1 MKGYAMK
8 AKTITKAKAKTASS
22 TTKAAPAP
30 KTNYKPVP
38 KKVISKSVAWSPA
51 VVTAPAVIRR
61 NEPKRINMAL
71 QGGGA
76 HGAFGWGVMDK
87 FLEDGRVEIEG
98 LSGTSAGSM
107 NAVVYAYGKLKGNDG
122 ARQALHDFW
131 KAISDAGQKFA
142 MKKMPWDIGTAHKEN
157 PIQDMMKSMM
167 SILSPYQMNPMNY
180 NPLRDVLEQQVD
192 FEELERSQLTK
203 LFICATNVR
212 TGKVKIFHTPEVTA
226 SVVLASACLPQV
238 FQAVEINGEHYWD
251 GGYMGNPVLYPLFY
265 YTESRDV
272 VILHINP
279 IERPGPPTTSAD
291 IANRLN
297 EITFNSS
304 LIKELRSVYFVQ
316 KLLDDGW
323 IKDEHRDKL
332 KYVLIHSVR
341 ADNAMSDLS
350 SASKMS
356 SEWGFLTMLR
366 DRGRALATEWLE
378 HNFEHLGVRST
389 VDLKK
394 EFL

>member
-1 MKGYAMK
+1 MAKSRTAAAAASAVASK
-8 AKTITKAKAKTASS
+8 TRSRKTISAGTA
-22 TTKAAPAP
+22 TAAAPAAA
-30 KTNYKPVP
+30 
-38 KKVISKSVAWSPA
+38 S
-51 VVTAPAVIRR
+51 TAGTR
-61 NEPKRINMAL
+61 KRINLAL

-98 LSGTSAGSM
+98 ISGTSAGSM
-107 NAVVYAYGKLKGNDG
+107 NAVVYAYGKLRGDDS
-122 ARQALHDFW
+122 ARQALHNFW
-131 KAISDAGQKFA
+131 KAVSDAGQRFA
-142 MKKMPWDIGTAHKEN
+142 IPRMPWDLGGHKDN
-157 PIQDMMKSMM
+157 PLQDLMKSMM
-167 SILSPYQMNPMNY
+167 SVISPYQLNPLNY
-180 NPLRDVLEQQVD
+180 NPLREVLEKHVD
-192 FEELERSQLTK
+192 FEELERSQGTTK

-226 SVVLASACLPQV
+226 DAVLASACLPQV
-238 FQAVEINGEHYWD
+238 FQAVEIDNEHYWD

-265 YTESRDV
+265 YTQSRDV

-279 IERPGPPTTSAD
+279 IERSGPPKSAAD

-304 LIKELRSVYFVQ
+304 LIKEMRAVYFVQ

-323 IKDEHRDKL
+323 IKDEFRDKL

-341 ADNAMSDLS
+341 ADNALSDLS
-350 SASKMS
+350 ASSKMS
-356 SEWGFLTMLR
+356 SDWKFLTMLR
-366 DRGRALATEWLE
+366 DRGRALAGEWLE
-378 HNFEHLGVRST
+378 HNYAHLGVRST

>member
-1 MKGYAMK
+1 MAV
-8 AKTITKAKAKTASS
+8 KTKILATPGASG
-22 TTKAAPAP
+22 P
-30 KTNYKPVP
+30 K
-38 KKVISKSVAWSPA
+38 
-51 VVTAPAVIRR
+51 
-61 NEPKRINMAL
+61 KRINLAL
-71 QGGGA
+71 QGGGS

-87 FLEDGRVEIEG
+87 FLEDGRIEIEG
-98 LSGTSAGSM
+98 ISGTSAGSM

-122 ARQALHDFW
+122 AREALHNFW
-131 KAISDAGQKFA
+131 KAISDAGQRFA
-142 MKKMPWDIGTAHKEN
+142 MPKMPWDKGTVVHKEN
-157 PIQDMMKSMM
+157 PMQDLMKSMM
-167 SILSPYQMNPMNY
+167 SVLSPYQINPMNY
-180 NPLRDVLEQQVD
+180 NPLREVIEKQVD
-192 FEELERSQLTK
+192 FVELERSQLTK

-212 TGKVKIFHTPEVTA
+212 TGKVKIFHTPEVT
-226 SVVLASACLPQV
+226 SDVVLASACLPQV
-238 FQAVEINGEHYWD
+238 FQAVEIKGEHYWD

-350 SASKMS
+350 SASKMN
-356 SEWGFLTMLR
+356 SEWKFLTMLR
-366 DRGRALATEWLE
+366 DRGRALAAQWLE
-378 HNFEHLGVRST
+378 HNFEHLGERST

>member
-1 MKGYAMK
+1 MPDTTMTALS
-8 AKTITKAKAKTASS
+8 AKPHRHEHAQC
-22 TTKAAPAP
+22 AAR
-30 KTNYKPVP
+30 PVVGV
-38 KKVISKSVAWSPA
+38 KH
-51 VVTAPAVIRR
+51 
-61 NEPKRINMAL
+61 INLAL

-87 FLEDGRVEIEG
+87 FLEDGRIEIEG
-98 LSGTSAGSM
+98 ISGTSAGSM

-131 KAISDAGQKFA
+131 KAVSDAGQRFA
-142 MKKMPWDIGTAHKEN
+142 LPRMPWDAWKPKEN
-157 PIQDMMKSMM
+157 PIQDLMKSMM
-167 SILSPYQMNPMNY
+167 SVVSPYQMNPMNY
-180 NPLRDVLEQQVD
+180 NPLREVLEKQVD
-192 FEELERSQLTK
+192 FKELERSQCTK

-212 TGKVKIFHTPEVTA
+212 TGKVKIFNTHEVTA
-226 SVVLASACLPQV
+226 DVVLASACLPQV
-238 FQAVEINGEHYWD
+238 FQAVEIDGEHYWD

-265 YTESRDV
+265 HTESRDV

-279 IERPGPPTTSAD
+279 IERPGLPTSAAD

-304 LIKELRSVYFVQ
+304 LIKELRAVYFVQ

-323 IKDEHRDKL
+323 IKEEHCHKL

-356 SEWGFLTMLR
+356 SDWAFLTMLR
-366 DRGRALATEWLE
+366 DRGRALASEWLKN
-378 HNFEHLGVRST
+378 NFDHLGVRST
-389 VDLKK
+389 VDMKK